1 MCWPTDR
8 NLLNKVRGGDWSSC
22 WCFMRVLTSTSWAS
36 SVRPLSLL
44 YTAVWEVKH
53 PWTYNSKMED
63 NLCIQ
68 IKCLRE
74 TDLSLTM
81 YSIPVVGWFISRK
94 MTWNCRN
101 FDVIFYPHTLPARTY
116 LREVNHRQTIRW
128 HNSYSLRYKINSKT
142 EVILSHSVLESL
154 EHG

>member
-8 NLLNKVRGGDWSSC
+8 NLLNKVRGGDWSSS

-116 LREVNHRQTIRW
+116 LRDNHRQTIRW
-128 HNSYSLRYKINSKT
+128 HNSYSLWYKIISKT